1 MKFNLLSAMADG
13 VRGHADRVPSHLH
26 DPRLA
31 PRPHGGHLGVEGVP
45 AARGVLLPR
54 GGHPGRRLRG
64 AVRAAQAGRG
74 ALQDTGQPQEHA
86 GETATGNAFDLQI
99 MKQGGSLNHTIML
112 LNR

>member
-1 MKFNLLSAMADG
+1 MMKFDLLSAMADG
-13 VRGHADRVPSHLH
+13 VRGHADRVPPHLH

-64 AVRAAQAGRG
+64 AVRAVQTGRG
-74 ALQDTGQPQEHA
+74 PLQDPRQPQEHA
-86 GETATGNAFDLQI
+86 RQATTGLP
-99 MKQGGSLNHTIML
+99 
-112 LNR
+112 